1 MIKELA
7 IIFIGGGFGSALR
20 YGSQIIINN
29 FAPSQLPHFP
39 WATLA
44 INIAGSFLIGLF
56 YAISARFHIPADIRL
71 LLTTGLCGGFTTFS
85 TFSHEGL
92 ELMQNGRITEFA
104 LYVTA
109 SIALGIAATFAGSWC
124 CRTIL

>member
-71 LLTTGLCGGFTTFS
+71 
-85 TFSHEGL
+85 EGL

-109 SIALGIAATFAGSWC
+109 SITLGIAATFAGSWC